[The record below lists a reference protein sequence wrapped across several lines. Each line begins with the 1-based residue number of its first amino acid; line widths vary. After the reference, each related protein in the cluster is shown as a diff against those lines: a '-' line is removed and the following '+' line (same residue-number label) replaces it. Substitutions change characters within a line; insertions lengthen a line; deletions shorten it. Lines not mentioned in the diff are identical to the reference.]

1 MDGLDLLLMLM
12 LCGFGLLVTVA
23 GMVFEYI
30 IDKREQKALH
40 RHVWGNVVDLQSWR
54 NTQKRASGIKR

>member
-23 GMVFEYI
+23 GMAFEYI

-40 RHVWGNVVDLQSWR
+40 RHVWGNVVDL
-54 NTQKRASGIKR
+54 